1 MSTAPVD
8 VYVSAGSNIQP
19 EENLQLAA
27 RELTRRF
34 GSLRVSPVYET
45 AAVGFSGDAFLN
57 CVFAFVSELPPV
69 AVVAVLEELHEL
81 AGRVR
86 GAGSF
91 SPRTLDLDLLLYGD
105 LIMPERPVRVP
116 RDDITQYAFVLRP
129 LADLAP
135 ALRHPV
141 LGVTIAQLWA
151 EFPGRDEPMERVMLP
166 LDKAV

>member
-1 MSTAPVD
+1 MSTGPVD
-8 VYVSAGSNIQP
+8 VYVSAGSNIEP
-19 EENLQLAA
+19 AENLQLAA

-34 GSLRVSPVYET
+34 GRLHISPVYEN

-57 CVFAFVSELPPV
+57 CVFAFASELPPA
-69 AVVAVLEELHEL
+69 AVVEVLEELHEL

-86 GAGSF
+86 GAESF
-91 SPRTLDLDLLLYGD
+91 APRTLDLDLLLYGD

-135 ALRHPV
+135 ELRHPV
-141 LGVTIAQLWA
+141 LGVTMAQLWA
-151 EFPGRDEPMERVMLP
+151 EFPGRDEPMERVMLR
-166 LDKAV
+166 LDQAV